1 MSEEIKV
8 GDSVVITKVINR
20 YSLYKNAEEMFG
32 LSSPTKDNPAHDGD
46 VGDVRQ
52 SLRLSRH
59 WGDVVIHLIEIKGRL
74 VLMDA
79 DGISKVKQMT
89 QREIEAELGYP
100 IEITNLL

>member
-8 GDSVVITKVINR
+8 GDSVVITKVGSR
-20 YSLYKNAEEMFG
+20 YSTHTHAEAMFG
-32 LSSPTKDNPAHDGD
+32 LSSPTVENSVHKGD
-46 VGDVRQ
+46 VGAVRQ
-52 SLRLSRH
+52 SLCLSPSRYN
-59 WGDVVIHLIEIKGRL
+59 GVIYLIEIKGRL
-74 VLMDA
+74 VLMGA

>member
-8 GDSVVITKVINR
+8 GDSVVITKVGSR
-20 YSLYKNAEEMFG
+20 YSTHMFG
-32 LSSPTKDNPAHDGD
+32 LSSPTVENSVHKGD
-46 VGDVRQ
+46 VGAVRQ
-52 SLRLSRH
+52 SLCLSPSRYN
-59 WGDVVIHLIEIKGRL
+59 GVIYLIEIKGRL
-74 VLMDA
+74 VLMGA